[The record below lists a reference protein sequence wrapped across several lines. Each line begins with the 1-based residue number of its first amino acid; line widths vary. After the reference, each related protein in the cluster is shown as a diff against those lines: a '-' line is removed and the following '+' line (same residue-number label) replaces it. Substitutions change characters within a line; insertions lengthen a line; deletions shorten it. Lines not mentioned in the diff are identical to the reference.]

1 MIYGS
6 NRVEEYSAVAAFSV
20 ETRDSGIISGG
31 GGDSAVV
38 VDGTTFSWV
47 YDPNNLE
54 QSGFTGVGW
63 FDKTPGSPIAESGQR
78 LEAILDGFAN
88 GNRTNL
94 DDVFTAWQAY
104 IEDQQA
110 QGTTGI
116 VSDFVNTL
124 VLAGGSGCWSS

>member
-31 GGDSAVV
+31 GGDSNVV

-47 YDPNNLE
+47 YDPNDPE
-54 QSGFTGVGW
+54 HGGFTGFGW
-63 FDKTPGSPIAESGQR
+63 FDKTLDSPIAVFGQG

-88 GNRTNL
+88 GTRTNL
-94 DDVFTAWQAY
+94 DDVFKEWQAY
-104 IEDQQA
+104 IKQQEA
-110 QGTTGI
+110 QGRDGI
-116 VSDFVNTL
+116 VSGFVNTL